1 MSIDTRKLDQMLAEL
16 RPVGSAT
23 SGKPANAVSGAA
35 GGSDFASALKNA
47 IDEVNQAQQSAQ
59 QMSQDFATGN
69 TNANLQDV
77 MVNLQKANISFQQMV
92 QVRNKLVSAYHDIM
106 NMQV

>member
-1 MSIDTRKLDQMLAEL
+1 MSIDTHKLDQMLAEL
-16 RPVGSAT
+16 RPVGSVT
-23 SGKPANAVSGAA
+23 SSKPSAAAAAPGTGA
-35 GGSDFASALKNA
+35 DFATALKSA

-59 QMSQDFATGN
+59 QMSQEFATGN
-69 TNANLQDV
+69 SNANLQDV
-77 MVNLQKANISFQQMV
+77 MVNLQKANLSFQQMV